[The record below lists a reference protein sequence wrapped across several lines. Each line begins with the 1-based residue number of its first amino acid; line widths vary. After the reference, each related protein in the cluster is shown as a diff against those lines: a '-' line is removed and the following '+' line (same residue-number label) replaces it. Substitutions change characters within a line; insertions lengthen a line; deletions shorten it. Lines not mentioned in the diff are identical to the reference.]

1 MLVVTARD
9 FHAAPLAAIANCRR
23 LAVFALPAIGCDAYP
38 QTFFSRSEAFI
49 VLCATPKMDAEA
61 QKLVESGKLTAK
73 AAEQLEKLKPGT
85 FCLHKSWGFGR
96 VTEWNLLLNQIVID
110 FASKKAHP
118 MQVQYA
124 AENLTPLAREH
135 FLARKANNL
144 TSIKTLARDEPV
156 AVVRNI
162 VESLGG
168 QATVAQIGEWLVN
181 DVLTE
186 AEWKRWWESTK
197 KLLKASGAFSIPAK
211 NTEPIQLRGEGVSHT
226 DELIASFNKAR
237 QPKEQIAALEQ
248 IIRFHQ
254 QFKEPEKQLQ
264 PFIATIENMA
274 VRNQK
279 MHPELAFEFIIARD
293 DLLGRVPQ
301 LRTTHIGL
309 TLSKLILEEEKRLI
323 SVLPKLPAAKEKRVL
338 QALPSALGPRWTER
352 ALCLMQGS
360 HGRMVT
366 QIPRILSEAGQH
378 AELRTMLERSIREH
392 SATSEMLAWL
402 CHGRER
408 WSELITPELLGAI
421 FATLERDQHS
431 APGRAS
437 KLHRALVE
445 DRQLLGDIFRK
456 ADIAIARDAMR
467 RLQLSPLFDELTKRS
482 LLARIVKVYPELE
495 SMITGAQPQEKTAQL
510 IVSWSSLEK
519 RKAEYE
525 ELVKVKIPENS
536 KEIALARSYGDL
548 SENFEFKAAKQMQS
562 VLMRR
567 KAELEQMLHN
577 ARGTSFE
584 NVDTSH
590 VSIGTIIR
598 LRSVETNKEETY
610 TILGAWDGEPER
622 HIISYQTAT
631 GQALLGHKLGESV
644 SLNTDH
650 GVSQF
655 LIVSIQP
662 SPPDET
668 APVPTLPR
676 ESAVEA
682 AIAE

>member
-1 MLVVTARD
+1 
-9 FHAAPLAAIANCRR
+9 
-23 LAVFALPAIGCDAYP
+23 
-38 QTFFSRSEAFI
+38 
-49 VLCATPKMDAEA
+49 MDAEA

-144 TSIKTLARDEPV
+144 TSIKTLAREEPV

-211 NTEPIQLRGEGVSHT
+211 NTEPIHLRAEGLSHT

-248 IIRFHQ
+248 IIRFHE

-402 CHGRER
+402 CNGRER

-421 FATLERDQHS
+421 FATLEREQHS
-431 APGRAS
+431 NAGRAS

-445 DRQLLGDIFRK
+445 DRQLLGDIFK
-456 ADIAIARDAMR
+456 KTDVAVARDAMR

-495 SMITGAQPQEKTAQL
+495 SMIIGTQPQEKTMPL

-519 RKAEYE
+519 RQAEYE
-525 ELVKVKIPENS
+525 QLVKVKIPENS
-536 KEIALARSYGDL
+536 
-548 SENFEFKAAKQMQS
+548 MQS

-631 GQALLGHKLGESV
+631 GQALLGHKLGQSV

-650 GVSQF
+650 GVTQF

-668 APVPTLPR
+668 APVPTLSK